1 MRAAPTSRWH
11 GSALP
16 AWWVAACAAACLS
29 GPPLALASPT
39 SAPAALQA
47 CRLPGV
53 APAALCGHLRRPLDP
68 GQPQGT
74 QIDVHYAVLPALAH
88 RKAAD
93 PVFFFAGGPGQSAI
107 DLAGAFQ
114 ARFARLQQRRDLV
127 LVDQRGTGRS
137 APLRC
142 DDDRAQARRRPLAEQ
157 ADSAARLARL
167 QACRVALQ
175 ALPHGDLRFYTTD
188 IAVTDVDAVRQ
199 ALGAVQI
206 NVIGVSYGTRVVLA
220 LLRLHP
226 ASVRRAVLDGVVP
239 PDMRLPEAAAHDQ
252 QAVLDALFQ
261 ACAADAAC
269 RRRHP
274 APAAQ
279 LQRLLDRLP
288 VTVNLPQPVSGQPEL
303 VSLDRDTVLGL
314 LRAPLYQPAL
324 AVALPA
330 VLAEAAAGRW
340 APLLALANP
349 LGGSAAASIASG
361 QHHAVV
367 CNEDLRP
374 QVPGAVPAAAPAAV
388 PASSPDAGHVGPAA
402 QTAHSAS
409 TVFGDSLAR
418 QYRQACA
425 GWPRAA
431 VDPAFYR
438 VPPATAPT
446 WLLSGGL
453 DPVTPPHHAERVAQA
468 LGPLARHTVVA
479 NAGHGVTAL
488 GCLADAVARFIIDDD
503 IARLP
508 AGADCAQTVPRPPV
522 WQPPGLGAPP

>member
-1 MRAAPTSRWH
+1 MAGVKPRRRLLAT
-11 GSALP
+11 P
-16 AWWVAACAAACLS
+16 AWLAAACAAAGL
-29 GPPLALASPT
+29 GVPPVAAASPT
-39 SAPAALQA
+39 NTPAVLQA

-53 APAALCGHLRRPLDP
+53 SQPAQCGQLRRPLDP
-68 GQPQGT
+68 GQPQGS
-74 QIDVHYAVLPALAH
+74 QIDLHFAVLPALAR

-107 DLAGAFQ
+107 DLAGAFSG
-114 ARFARLQQRRDLV
+114 RFARLQQRRDLV

-157 ADSAARLARL
+157 ADTTARLARL

-188 IAVTDVDAVRQ
+188 IAVADVDAVRQ
-199 ALGAVQI
+199 ALGAAQI
-206 NVIGVSYGTRVVLA
+206 NAIGVSYGTRVVLA
-220 LLRLHP
+220 LMRLHS

-239 PDMRLPEAAAHDQ
+239 PDMRLPEAAARDQ

-261 ACAADAAC
+261 ACAADPAC
-269 RRRHP
+269 QRRHP

-288 VTVNLPQPVSGQPEL
+288 IRVSLPQPVSGRPEAL
-303 VSLDRDTVLGL
+303 TLDRDTVLGL

-324 AVALPA
+324 AAALPA
-330 VLAEAAAGRW
+330 VLAEADAGRW

-349 LGGSAAASIASG
+349 LGGAAASNIATG

-367 CNEDLRP
+367 CNEDLAP
-374 QVPGAVPAAAPAAV
+374 QAPGAGPAAGVSATTPAAGATAVPA
-388 PASSPDAGHVGPAA
+388 G
-402 QTAHSAS
+402 

-438 VPPATAPT
+438 LPPATAPT

-453 DPVTPPHHAERVAQA
+453 DPVTPPHHAARVALA
-468 LGPLARHTVVA
+468 LGPLARHTVVP

-503 IARLP
+503 AAKP
-508 AGADCAQTVPRPPV
+508 PGAADCAQAVPRPSV

>member
-1 MRAAPTSRWH
+1 MTATTPRGPVLAA
-11 GSALP
+11 SAGFM
-16 AWWVAACAAACLS
+16 VACAAA
-29 GPPLALASPT
+29 GLALPAAAAPA

-53 APAALCGHLRRPLDP
+53 APPVLCGQLRRPLDP

-74 QIDVHYAVLPALAH
+74 QIDLHYAVLPALAR

-107 DLAGAFQ
+107 DLAGAFHN
-114 ARFARLQQRRDLV
+114 RFARLQQRRDLV

-142 DDDRAQARRRPLAEQ
+142 DDDRAQARLRPLAEQ
-157 ADSAARLARL
+157 ADAAARLARL

-188 IAVTDVDAVRQ
+188 IAVADVDAVRQ
-199 ALGAVQI
+199 ALGAAQI

-226 ASVRRAVLDGVVP
+226 GSVRRAVLDGVVP
-239 PDMRLPEAAAHDQ
+239 PDMRLPSAAARDQ

-261 ACAADAAC
+261 ACAADPAC
-269 RRRHP
+269 QRRHP
-274 APAAQ
+274 APAPQ
-279 LQRLLDRLP
+279 LQGLLDRLP
-288 VTVNLPQPVSGQPEL
+288 VTVILPQPVSGRPEP
-303 VSLDRDTVLGL
+303 VTLDRDTVLGL

-324 AVALPA
+324 AAALPA
-330 VLAEAAAGRW
+330 VLAEADAGRW

-349 LGGSAAASIASG
+349 LGGSAASGIASG

-367 CNEDLRP
+367 CNEDLGP
-374 QVPGAVPAAAPAAV
+374 QLPGAGPAAALAAV
-388 PASSPDAGHVGPAA
+388 AAAGSAA
-402 QTAHSAS
+402 MPAS
-409 TVFGDSLAR
+409 TVFGDSLLR

-425 GWPRAA
+425 GWPRATL
-431 VDPAFYR
+431 DPAFYR
-438 VPPATAPT
+438 VPQAAAPT

-453 DPVTPPHHAERVAQA
+453 DPVTPPQHAERVALA

-488 GCLADAVARFIIDDD
+488 GCLADAVARFITDDEV
-503 IARLP
+503 AKLP
-508 AGADCAQTVPRPPV
+508 AGADCAKAVPRPLV
-522 WQPPGLGAPP
+522 WQPPGLGLAP

>member
-1 MRAAPTSRWH
+1 MAAPAGWLLAGAAAGLALSPMAA
-11 GSALP
+11 ALP
-16 AWWVAACAAACLS
+16 AGA
-29 GPPLALASPT
+29 PL
-39 SAPAALQA
+39 ALQA

-53 APAALCGHLRRPLDP
+53 APPALCGQLRRPLDP
-68 GQPQGT
+68 GQPQGS
-74 QIDVHYAVLPALAH
+74 QIDLHFAVLPALARH
-88 RKAAD
+88 KAAD

-107 DLAGAFQ
+107 DLAGAFSG
-114 ARFARLQQRRDLV
+114 RFARLQQRRDLV

-157 ADSAARLARL
+157 ADTLARLARL
-167 QACRVALQ
+167 QACRLALQ

-188 IAVTDVDAVRQ
+188 IAVADVDAVRQ

-206 NVIGVSYGTRVVLA
+206 NAIGVSYGTRVVLA
-220 LLRLHP
+220 LMRLHP

-239 PDMRLPEAAAHDQ
+239 PDMRLPEAAARDQ

-269 RRRHP
+269 QRRHP

-279 LQRLLDRLP
+279 LQHLLGRLP
-288 VTVNLPQPVSGQPEL
+288 VRVSLPQPVSGQPEAL
-303 VSLDRDTVLGL
+303 TLDRETVLGL

-324 AVALPA
+324 AAALPA
-330 VLAEAAAGRW
+330 VLAEADAGRW

-349 LGGSAAASIASG
+349 MGGAAASRIATG
-361 QHHAVV
+361 QHHAVI
-367 CNEDLRP
+367 CNEDLGP
-374 QVPGAVPAAAPAAV
+374 LVPGAGSAAAAALAAASAETPAAGAAEV
-388 PASSPDAGHVGPAA
+388 AD
-402 QTAHSAS
+402 SA
-409 TVFGDSLAR
+409 VFGDSLLR

-425 GWPRAA
+425 GWPRAV

-438 VPPATAPT
+438 LPPASAPT

-453 DPVTPPHHAERVAQA
+453 DPVTPPHHAERVARA
-468 LGPLARHTVVA
+468 LGPLAHHTVVA

-488 GCLADAVARFIIDDD
+488 GCLADAVARFISDDD
-503 IARLP
+503 AGQLP
-508 AGADCAQTVPRPPV
+508 GAADCARAVPRPLT
-522 WQPPGLGAPP
+522 WQPPGLGLLP

>member
-1 MRAAPTSRWH
+1 MPSGWLAAAWAVAGLALPPIAA
-11 GSALP
+11 ALP
-16 AWWVAACAAACLS
+16 A
-29 GPPLALASPT
+29 
-39 SAPAALQA
+39 SAPAALLA

-53 APAALCGHLRRPLDP
+53 SHTALCGQLRRPLNP

-74 QIDVHYAVLPALAH
+74 QIDLHYAVLPALARH
-88 RKAAD
+88 TAAD

-107 DLAGAFQ
+107 NLAGAFS

-157 ADSAARLARL
+157 ADASARLARL
-167 QACRVALQ
+167 QACRRALQ

-188 IAVTDVDAVRQ
+188 IAAADVDAVRQ

-206 NVIGVSYGTRVVLA
+206 NAIGVSYGTRVVLA
-220 LLRLHP
+220 LMRLHP

-239 PDMRLPEAAAHDQ
+239 PDMRLPEAAARDQ

-261 ACAADAAC
+261 ACAADPAC
-269 RRRHP
+269 QRRHP

-288 VTVNLPQPVSGQPEL
+288 VSGSLPQPVSGQPEPL
-303 VSLDRDTVLGL
+303 TLDRDTVLGL

-324 AVALPA
+324 AAALPA
-330 VLAEAAAGRW
+330 VLAEAEAGRW

-349 LGGSAAASIASG
+349 LGGSAASSIATG
-361 QHHAVV
+361 LHHAVI
-367 CNEDLRP
+367 CSEDLGP
-374 QVPGAVPAAAPAAV
+374 DAPAAAR
-388 PASSPDAGHVGPAA
+388 AG
-402 QTAHSAS
+402 TAG
-409 TVFGDSLAR
+409 VFGDALAR

-431 VDPAFYR
+431 VAPAFYHL
-438 VPPATAPT
+438 PPAVAPT

-468 LGPLARHTVVA
+468 LGPLARHSVVP

-488 GCLADAVARFIIDDD
+488 GCLADAVARFISDD
-503 IARLP
+503 AAGPLP
-508 AGADCAQTVPRPPV
+508 LAAACAQAVPRPPA
-522 WQPPGLGAPP
+522 WQPPGLALPP

>member
-1 MRAAPTSRWH
+1 MARVKPRRRLLAAP
-11 GSALP
+11 
-16 AWWVAACAAACLS
+16 AWLAAACAAAGLA
-29 GPPLALASPT
+29 GPPVAAAPPASM
-39 SAPAALQA
+39 PAVLQA

-53 APAALCGHLRRPLDP
+53 AQPALCGQLRRPLDP
-68 GQPQGT
+68 GQPQGS
-74 QIDVHYAVLPALAH
+74 QIELHFAVLPALARH
-88 RKAAD
+88 KAAD

-107 DLAGAFQ
+107 DLAGAFSG
-114 ARFARLQQRRDLV
+114 RFARLQQRRDLV

-157 ADSAARLARL
+157 ADATARLARL
-167 QACRVALQ
+167 QACRLALQ

-188 IAVTDVDAVRQ
+188 IAVADVDAVRQ
-199 ALGAVQI
+199 ALGAAQI
-206 NVIGVSYGTRVVLA
+206 NAIGVSYGSRVVLA
-220 LLRLHP
+220 LMRLQP

-239 PDMRLPEAAAHDQ
+239 PDMRLPEAAARDQ
-252 QAVLDALFQ
+252 QAVLDAVFQ
-261 ACAADAAC
+261 ACAADPAC
-269 RRRHP
+269 QRRHP

-288 VTVNLPQPVSGQPEL
+288 IRLSLPQPVSGRPEPL
-303 VSLDRDTVLGL
+303 TLDRDTLLGL

-324 AVALPA
+324 AAALPA
-330 VLAEAAAGRW
+330 VLAEADAGRW

-349 LGGSAAASIASG
+349 LGGAAASNIATG

-367 CNEDLRP
+367 CNEDLAL
-374 QVPGAVPAAAPAAV
+374 QAPGAGPAAAASGATPAAGPAAAP
-388 PASSPDAGHVGPAA
+388 
-402 QTAHSAS
+402 

-425 GWPRAA
+425 GWPRAS

-438 VPPATAPT
+438 LPPAIAPI

-453 DPVTPPHHAERVAQA
+453 DPVTPPHHAARVARA
-468 LGPLARHTVVA
+468 LGPLAHHTVVA

-488 GCLADAVARFIIDDD
+488 GCLADAVTRFIIDDGV
-503 IARLP
+503 AKLP
-508 AGADCAQTVPRPPV
+508 GAADCALAVPRPGI
-522 WQPPGLGAPP
+522 WQPPGLGASP

>member
-1 MRAAPTSRWH
+1 MAGVKPRRRGLAAP
-11 GSALP
+11 
-16 AWWVAACAAACLS
+16 AWLAAAGAAAGLAVPPVAA
-29 GPPLALASPT
+29 ASPT
-39 SAPAALQA
+39 STPAVLQA

-53 APAALCGHLRRPLDP
+53 SQPALCGQLRRPLDP
-68 GQPQGT
+68 GRPQGRL
-74 QIDVHYAVLPALAH
+74 IDLHYAVLPALARH
-88 RKAAD
+88 KAAD

-107 DLAGAFQ
+107 NLAGAFS

-142 DDDRAQARRRPLAEQ
+142 DDDSAQARRRPLAEQ
-157 ADSAARLARL
+157 ADATARLARL
-167 QACRVALQ
+167 QACRLALQ

-188 IAVTDVDAVRQ
+188 IAVADVDAVRQ
-199 ALGAVQI
+199 ALGAARI
-206 NVIGVSYGTRVVLA
+206 NAIGVSYGTRVVLA
-220 LLRLHP
+220 LMRLHP

-239 PDMRLPEAAAHDQ
+239 PDMRLPEAAARDQ

-261 ACAADAAC
+261 ACAADPAC
-269 RRRHP
+269 RQRHP
-274 APAAQ
+274 ALAAQ

-288 VTVNLPQPVSGQPEL
+288 VTVSLPQPVSGQPEPL
-303 VSLDRDTVLGL
+303 TLDRDTVLGL

-324 AVALPA
+324 AAALPA
-330 VLAEAAAGRW
+330 ALAQADAGRW
-340 APLLALANP
+340 APLVALANP
-349 LGGSAAASIASG
+349 LGGAAAASPATG
-361 QHHAVV
+361 QHHAVI
-367 CNEDLRP
+367 CNEDLGP
-374 QVPGAVPAAAPAAV
+374 QTPGAAL
-388 PASSPDAGHVGPAA
+388 PASP
-402 QTAHSAS
+402 
-409 TVFGDSLAR
+409 VFGDSLLR

-438 VPPATAPT
+438 LPPAVSPA

-453 DPVTPPHHAERVAQA
+453 DPVTPPHHAARVALA
-468 LGPLARHTVVA
+468 LGPLARHTVVP

-503 IARLP
+503 AAKP
-508 AGADCAQTVPRPPV
+508 PGAADCAQAVPRPSV

>member
-1 MRAAPTSRWH
+1 M
-11 GSALP
+11 
-16 AWWVAACAAACLS
+16 
-29 GPPLALASPT
+29 
-39 SAPAALQA
+39 APAVLQA

-53 APAALCGHLRRPLDP
+53 APPALCGQLRRPLDP

-74 QIDVHYAVLPALAH
+74 QIDLHYAVLPALAR

-107 DLAGAFQ
+107 DLAGAFH

-157 ADSAARLARL
+157 ADAAGRLARL

-188 IAVTDVDAVRQ
+188 IAVADADAVRR
-199 ALGAVQI
+199 ALGVAQI

-226 ASVRRAVLDGVVP
+226 DSVRRAVLDGVVP
-239 PDMRLPEAAAHDQ
+239 PDMRLPSAAARDQ

-269 RRRHP
+269 QRRHP
-274 APAAQ
+274 ALAAQ
-279 LQRLLDRLP
+279 LQGLLDRLP
-288 VTVNLPQPVSGQPEL
+288 VTVNLPQPVSGRPEP
-303 VSLDRDTVLGL
+303 VTLDRDTVLGL

-324 AVALPA
+324 AAALPA

-349 LGGSAAASIASG
+349 LGGTAASAIASG

-367 CNEDLRP
+367 CNEDLGP
-374 QVPGAVPAAAPAAV
+374 QVPGADAAAGA
-388 PASSPDAGHVGPAA
+388 
-402 QTAHSAS
+402 AS
-409 TVFGDSLAR
+409 TVFGDSLLR

-425 GWPRAA
+425 GWPRATL
-431 VDPAFYR
+431 DPAFYR
-438 VPPATAPT
+438 VPRAAAPT

-453 DPVTPPHHAERVAQA
+453 DPVTPPHHAERVALA

-488 GCLADAVARFIIDDD
+488 GCLADAVARFITDDD
-503 IARLP
+503 VAKLP
-508 AGADCAQTVPRPPV
+508 TGADCAKAVPRPLV
-522 WQPPGLGAPP
+522 WQPPGLGPAP